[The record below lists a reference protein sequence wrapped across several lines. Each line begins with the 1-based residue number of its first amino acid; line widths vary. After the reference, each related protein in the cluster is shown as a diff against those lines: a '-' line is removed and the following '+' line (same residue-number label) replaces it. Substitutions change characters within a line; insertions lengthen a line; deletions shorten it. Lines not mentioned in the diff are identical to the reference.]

1 MARVTQETQ
10 FASWMRE
17 YAFIGVRIARA
28 FEFERE
34 AQADLLQEIFL
45 QWWRSIPN
53 LRRADNPK
61 PWLYSVSLNVA
72 ITWQR
77 QEARR
82 GRVIDRA
89 APFAQLV
96 ENVAQPVDSTID
108 RHEIEEL
115 YGAIQQLRLAER
127 AIIILHLD
135 GLSYEEIA
143 GTLGISANAV
153 GSRLTRARANLGKIL
168 KGVKHDYERV

>member
-1 MARVTQETQ
+1 
-10 FASWMRE
+10 MRE

-28 FEFERE
+28 FEFDRD

-45 QWWRSIPN
+45 QWWRSIPK
-53 LRRADNPK
+53 LRHAKNPK

-77 QEARR
+77 REARH
-82 GRVIDRA
+82 GRVINRA

-96 ENVAQPVDSTID
+96 ENVAQPFDSID
-108 RHEIEEL
+108 RHAIDEL
-115 YGAIQQLRLAER
+115 YGAIQQLRPAER
-127 AIIILHLD
+127 ALIILHLD
-135 GLSYEEIA
+135 GLSYEEI
-143 GTLGISANAV
+143 GSTLGVSANAV

-168 KGVKHDYERV
+168 KGVKNGYERV

>member
-1 MARVTQETQ
+1 MSPITQKTQ
-10 FASWMRE
+10 FTSWMRE

-96 ENVAQPVDSTID
+96 ENVAQPVDSID
-108 RHEIEEL
+108 RMRSTNCT
-115 YGAIQQLRLAER
+115 AQFNNCVPQNAR
-127 AIIILHLD
+127 
-135 GLSYEEIA
+135 SSFC
-143 GTLGISANAV
+143 ISTAFPTKKSLPPSESPRTQSAAA
-153 GSRLTRARANLGKIL
+153 SRVPAPTWAK
-168 KGVKHDYERV
+168 Y

>member
-1 MARVTQETQ
+1 LTPVAQETQ

-28 FEFERE
+28 FEFDRD
-34 AQADLLQEIFL
+34 AQGDLLQEIFL
-45 QWWRSIPN
+45 QWWRSIPK
-53 LRRADNPK
+53 LRRAGNPK

-77 QEARR
+77 REARR

-96 ENVAQPVDSTID
+96 ENVAQPFDSID
-108 RHEIEEL
+108 RDAIDEL
-115 YGAIQQLRLAER
+115 YGAIRQLRPAER
-127 AIIILHLD
+127 ALVILHLD

-153 GSRLTRARANLGKIL
+153 GSRLTRARVNLGKIL
-168 KGVKHDYERV
+168 KGAKQDYERV

>member
-1 MARVTQETQ
+1 MTPVAQETQ
-10 FASWMRE
+10 FGSWMRE

-28 FEFERE
+28 FEFDRE

-77 QEARR
+77 REARR
-82 GRVIDRA
+82 GGVIDRA

-96 ENVAQPVDSTID
+96 EKAVQPVDSID
-108 RHEIEEL
+108 RRVIDEL
-115 YGAIQQLRLAER
+115 YGAIQQLRPAER
-127 AIIILHLD
+127 ALIILHLD

-143 GTLGISANAV
+143 EAIGISANAV
-153 GSRLTRARANLGKIL
+153 GSRLTRARASLGKIL
-168 KGVKHDYERV
+168 KRMKHDYERV